1 MSEIKLRKEQKM
13 DKKLLALL
21 VCPICKGPL
30 DLKKKELFCY
40 FDKLAFPIKD
50 GIPVMLADDARGLT
64 LDEWEKR

>member
-1 MSEIKLRKEQKM
+1 MLHVLLKYFELILFFLKNVL
-13 DKKLLALL
+13 DKK
-21 VCPICKGPL
+21 L
-30 DLKKKELFCY
+30 DLKKKELWCY